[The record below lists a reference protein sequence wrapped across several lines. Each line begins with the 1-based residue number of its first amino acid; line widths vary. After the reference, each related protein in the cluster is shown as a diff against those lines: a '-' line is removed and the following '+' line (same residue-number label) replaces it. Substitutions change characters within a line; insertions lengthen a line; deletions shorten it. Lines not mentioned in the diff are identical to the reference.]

1 VSKKVKILISLVVAI
16 LLLAMGGTATVMA
29 QEEESIP
36 PPRTGGEGV
45 LARVADILN
54 IPQEELASAFN
65 QARQEMRQVTFHR
78 FLNKAVGQG
87 RLTQDEAD
95 PIIDWWEQRP
105 EAMNRI
111 QLHRFCNPSALG
123 QRFMWGGHSGGHGAG
138 PFRPLVD

>member
-45 LARVADILN
+45 LARVADIVN
-54 IPQEELASAFN
+54 ISQEELASAFN
-65 QARQEMRQVTFHR
+65 QARQEMRQETFHR

-95 PIIDWWEQRP
+95 PIIDWWQQKP
-105 EAMNRI
+105 EAVDRI
-111 QLHRFCNPSALG
+111 WLPRFFNSPPLAK
-123 QRFMWGGHSGGHGAG
+123 GHGWSG
-138 PFRPLVD
+138 DRVCWGMRPYRPVD

>member
-65 QARQEMRQVTFHR
+65 QARQEMRQETFHR
-78 FLNKAVGQG
+78 FLNKAIGQG
-87 RLTQDEAD
+87 CLTQDEAD
-95 PIIDWWEQRP
+95 PIINWWQQRP
-105 EAMNRI
+105 EAVDRI
-111 QLHRFCNPSALG
+111 CLPRFFNSPPLAK
-123 QRFMWGGHSGGHGAG
+123 GHGWSG
-138 PFRPLVD
+138 DRVCWGMRPYRPVD

>member
-1 VSKKVKILISLVVAI
+1 MSKKVKILISLVVAI

-65 QARQEMRQVTFHR
+65 QARQEMRQETFHR
-78 FLNKAVGQG
+78 FLNKAIGQG
-87 RLTQDEAD
+87 CLTQDEAD
-95 PIIDWWEQRP
+95 PIINWWQQRP
-105 EAMNRI
+105 EAVDRI
-111 QLHRFCNPSALG
+111 CLPRFFNSPPLAK
-123 QRFMWGGHSGGHGAG
+123 GHGWSG
-138 PFRPLVD
+138 DRVCWGMRPYRPVD

>member
-1 VSKKVKILISLVVAI
+1 MSKKVKILISLVVAI

-45 LARVADILN
+45 LAQVADILN

-65 QARQEMRQVTFHR
+65 QARQEMRQETFHR

-95 PIIDWWEQRP
+95 PIINWWEQRP
-105 EAMNRI
+105 EAVDRI
-111 QLHRFCNPSALG
+111 CLPRFFNSPPLAK
-123 QRFMWGGHSGGHGAG
+123 GHGWSG
-138 PFRPLVD
+138 DRVCWGMRPYRPVD

>member
-1 VSKKVKILISLVVAI
+1 MSKKVKILISLVVAI

-45 LARVADILN
+45 LAQVADILN
-54 IPQEELASAFN
+54 IPQEELVSAFN
-65 QARQEMRQVTFHR
+65 QARQEMRQETFHR

-95 PIIDWWEQRP
+95 PIIDWWQQKP
-105 EAMNRI
+105 EAVDQIWLPHFFNSPP
-111 QLHRFCNPSALG
+111 LAK
-123 QRFMWGGHSGGHGAG
+123 GHGWSG
-138 PFRPLVD
+138 DRGCWGMRPYRPVD

>member
-1 VSKKVKILISLVVAI
+1 MSKKVKILISLVVAI

-45 LARVADILN
+45 LARVADILD

-65 QARQEMRQVTFHR
+65 QARQEMKQVTFHR

-95 PIIDWWEQRP
+95 PIINWWEQRP
-105 EAMNRI
+105 EAVDRSC
-111 QLHRFCNPSALG
+111 LPRFFNSPPLAK
-123 QRFMWGGHSGGHGAG
+123 GHGWSG
-138 PFRPLVD
+138 DRVCWGMRPYRPVD